1 MLEVKLRVHI
11 RVYMYMYISTRN
23 TVHSCDNRT
32 AGW

>member
-11 RVYMYMYISTRN
+11 RMYISTRN
-23 TVHSCDNRT
+23 IIHSCDNRT